1 MNYGIVAEFN
11 PFHNG
16 HKYLVDTLKSNG
28 ENTVTVVM
36 SESFVQRGECACVSP
51 YTRTKMALQC
61 GADLVLSLPVP
72 FATASAERFALGGL
86 SVLGG
91 LGCVD
96 ALGFGAECGD
106 AELLKKCAEILVSDQ
121 LSEALEKY
129 LSGGVSFP
137 VARQKAVEEISGR
150 EMAEIISSPNNILGV
165 EYIKAINKLGLN
177 MDVKPVTR
185 KGVAHDSNQSN
196 GVFCSAS
203 AIREMLETQSTFED
217 FLPEEALELLK
228 EEIRNQK
235 APADYKRLEAAILYK
250 LRSMSVE
257 DFREL
262 PDVSEGLE
270 YRILDAVKSALSL
283 EEIVEK
289 VKTKRYTHSRIRRI
303 IVCALLG
310 IKKEDVLKPVPFIRV
325 LGFNENGAKILKK
338 AKETATLPIITKSSE
353 INSLD
358 ECAKRFF
365 ELECFARDML
375 SMALPVRDEFGKEM
389 TDKLIVLN
397 NF

>member
-16 HKYLVDTLKSNG
+16 HKYLIDTIKNNG

-51 YTRTKMALQC
+51 YARTKMALQC

-72 FATASAERFALGGL
+72 YATASAERFALGGL

-96 ALGFGAECGD
+96 ALAFGAECGN
-106 AELLKKCAEILVSDQ
+106 AEMLKKCAEVLVS
-121 LSEALEKY
+121 SGFSVALEKN
-129 LSGGVSFP
+129 LNEGVSFP
-137 VARQKAVEEISGR
+137 VARQKAVEEESSKEI
-150 EMAEIISSPNNILGV
+150 AEILASPNNILGV

-177 MDVKPVTR
+177 MAVNPITR
-185 KGVAHDSNQSN
+185 KGVAHDSEEAS
-196 GVFCSAS
+196 GDFCSAS
-203 AIREMLETQSTFED
+203 AIREMLENKKPVGD
-217 FLPEEALELLK
+217 FLPEEALNILK
-228 EEIRNQK
+228 MEIKNQK
-235 APADYKRLEAAILYK
+235 APASFSKLETAILYK

-257 DFREL
+257 DFKEL

-270 YRILDAVKSALSL
+270 YRLFDAVKTSSYL
-283 EEIVEK
+283 EEILEK
-289 VKTKRYTHSRIRRI
+289 IKTKRYTHSRIRRI
-303 IVCALLG
+303 IICAFLG
-310 IKKEDVLKPVPFIRV
+310 IKKADVLSPVPFIRV

-338 AKETATLPIITKSSE
+338 AKETATLPIVTKSSE
-353 INSLD
+353 INALGED
-358 ECAKRFF
+358 AKRVF

-389 TDKLIVLN
+389 TDKLIVL
-397 NF
+397 

>member
-16 HKYLVDTLKSNG
+16 HKYLIDTVKNSGDG

-36 SESFVQRGECACVSP
+36 SESFVQRGECACISP
-51 YTRTKMALQC
+51 NARTQMALKC

-72 FATASAERFALGGL
+72 YATASAERFALGGL

-96 ALGFGAECGD
+96 ALAFGAECGD
-106 AELLKKCAEILVSDQ
+106 AEMLKKCADILVSDE

-129 LSGGVSFP
+129 LNEGVSFP
-137 VARQKAVEEISGR
+137 VARQKAVEEKSSKEI
-150 EMAEIISSPNNILGV
+150 AEIISSPNNILGV
-165 EYIKAINKLGLN
+165 EYVKAINKLGLN
-177 MDVKPVTR
+177 MDVNPITR
-185 KGVAHDSNQSN
+185 KGVAHDSEKAN
-196 GVFCSAS
+196 GAFCSAS
-203 AIREMLETQSTFED
+203 AIREMLGNEKSFDE
-217 FLPEEALELLK
+217 FLPEETLK
-228 EEIRNQK
+228 ILNDEINNRK
-235 APADYKRLEAAILYK
+235 APASFNNLETAILYK

-257 DFREL
+257 DFKEL

-270 YRILDAVKSALSL
+270 YRLFDAVKTSSYLD
-283 EEIVEK
+283 EILEK

-303 IVCALLG
+303 IVCAFLG
-310 IKKEDVLKPVPFIRV
+310 IKKVDVLTPVPFIRV

-338 AKETATLPIITKSSE
+338 AKETATLPIVTKSSE
-353 INSLD
+353 INALG
-358 ECAKRFF
+358 EEAKRVF
-365 ELECFARDML
+365 ELECFARDIF

-389 TDKLIVLN
+389 TDKLIVL
-397 NF
+397 

>member
-16 HKYLVDTLKSNG
+16 HEYLIDTVKNSG

-36 SESFVQRGECACVSP
+36 SESFVQRGECACMSP
-51 YTRTKMALQC
+51 YARTRMALQC

-72 FATASAERFALGGL
+72 YATASAERFALGGL

-96 ALGFGAECGD
+96 ALAFGAESD
-106 AELLKKCAEILVSDQ
+106 NAELLKKCADILVSREF
-121 LSEALEKY
+121 SVALEKY
-129 LSGGVSFP
+129 LDDGASFP
-137 VARQKAVEEISGR
+137 AARQKAVEEISSK
-150 EMAEIISSPNNILGV
+150 EIANILSSPNNILGV

-177 MDVKPVTR
+177 MEINPITR
-185 KGVAHDSNQSN
+185 KGVEHDSREVNEN
-196 GVFCSAS
+196 FCSAS
-203 AIREMLETQSTFED
+203 KIRETLINGKFLEN
-217 FLPEEALELLK
+217 FLPEPARDIFWK
-228 EEIRNQK
+228 EIENYK
-235 APADYKRLEAAILYK
+235 APASYSKLETAIIYK

-257 DFREL
+257 DFKVL

-270 YRILDAVKSALSL
+270 YRLFEAVKNSSYL
-283 EEIVEK
+283 EEILEK

-303 IVCALLG
+303 IVCAFLG
-310 IKKEDVLKPVPFIRV
+310 IKKEDVLTPVPFIRV

-338 AKETATLPIITKSSE
+338 AKETVTLPIVTKSSE
-353 INSLD
+353 INALG
-358 ECAKRFF
+358 EAAKRVF

-375 SMALPVRDEFGKEM
+375 SLALPVRDEFGKEK
-389 TDKLIVLN
+389 TDKLIVL
-397 NF
+397 

>member
-16 HKYLVDTLKSNG
+16 HKYLIDTIKSNS

-51 YTRTKMALQC
+51 YARTKMALEC

-72 FATASAERFALGGL
+72 YATASAERFALGGL

-96 ALGFGAECGD
+96 ALGFGAECGN
-106 AELLKKCAEILVSDQ
+106 AEMLKKCADVLVSSE
-121 LSEALEKY
+121 LSDAIEKY
-129 LSGGVSFP
+129 LNEGVSFP
-137 VARQKAVEEISGR
+137 VARQKAVEEISGK
-150 EMAEIISSPNNILGV
+150 EISEIISSPNNILGV

-177 MDVKPVTR
+177 MDVNPITR
-185 KGVAHDSNQSN
+185 KGVEHDSKVANDN
-196 GVFCSAS
+196 ICSAS
-203 AIREMLETQSTFED
+203 ALREMLGKEKSFGD
-217 FLPEEALELLK
+217 FLPEEALNILN
-228 EEIRNQK
+228 EEIKNQK
-235 APADYKRLEAAILYK
+235 APASFNKLETAILYK

-270 YRILDAVKSALSL
+270 YRLFDAVKTSAYLD
-283 EEIVEK
+283 EILEK

-303 IVCALLG
+303 ILCAILG
-310 IKKEDVLKPVPFIRV
+310 IKKEDVLAPVPFVRV

-353 INSLD
+353 INALGED
-358 ECAKRFF
+358 AQRVF
-365 ELECFARDML
+365 ELDCFARDVFSL
-375 SMALPVRDEFGKEM
+375 TLPIRDEFGKEM
-389 TDKLIVLN
+389 TDKLIVI
-397 NF
+397 

>member
-16 HKYLVDTLKSNG
+16 HKYLIDTIKSNN

-51 YTRTKMALQC
+51 YARTKMALQC

-72 FATASAERFALGGL
+72 YATASAERFALGGL

-96 ALGFGAECGD
+96 SLAFGAECGN
-106 AELLKKCAEILVSDQ
+106 AEMLKKCADVLVSDE
-121 LSEALEKY
+121 LSDVLEKY
-129 LSGGVSFP
+129 LNEGVSFP
-137 VARQKAVEEISGR
+137 VARQKAVEEISGK
-150 EMAEIISSPNNILGV
+150 EISEIISSPNNILGV

-177 MDVKPVTR
+177 MDINPVTR
-185 KGVAHDSNQSN
+185 KGVDHDSKVANDN
-196 GVFCSAS
+196 ICSAS
-203 AIREMLETQSTFED
+203 ALREMLQKKTEFES
-217 FLPEEALELLK
+217 FLPEEALKILV
-228 EEIRNQK
+228 EEMNNQK
-235 APADYKRLEAAILYK
+235 APASFNKLETAILYK
-250 LRSMSVE
+250 LRSMSAE

-270 YRILDAVKSALSL
+270 YRLFDAVKTSAYLD
-283 EEIVEK
+283 EILEK

-303 IVCALLG
+303 ILCAILG
-310 IKKEDVLKPVPFIRV
+310 IKKEDVLAPVPFVRV

-353 INSLD
+353 INALGED
-358 ECAKRFF
+358 AQRVF
-365 ELECFARDML
+365 ELECFSRDVFSL
-375 SMALPVRDEFGKEM
+375 TLPIRDEFGKEM
-389 TDKLIVLN
+389 TDKLIVI
-397 NF
+397 

>member
-16 HKYLVDTLKSNG
+16 HKYLIDTIKSNN

-51 YTRTKMALQC
+51 YARTKMALQC

-72 FATASAERFALGGL
+72 YATASAERFALGGL

-96 ALGFGAECGD
+96 SLSFGAECGN
-106 AELLKKCAEILVSDQ
+106 AEMLKKCADVLVSDE
-121 LSEALEKY
+121 LSDVLEKY
-129 LSGGVSFP
+129 LNEGVSFP
-137 VARQKAVEEISGR
+137 VARQKAVEEISGKD
-150 EMAEIISSPNNILGV
+150 MAEILSSPNNILGV

-177 MDVKPVTR
+177 MDVNPITR
-185 KGVAHDSNQSN
+185 KGVEHDSKVANDN
-196 GVFCSAS
+196 ICSAS
-203 AIREMLETQSTFED
+203 ALREMLGKEKSFGD
-217 FLPEEALELLK
+217 FLPEEALNILN
-228 EEIRNQK
+228 EEIKNQK
-235 APADYKRLEAAILYK
+235 APASFNKLETAILYK
-250 LRSMSVE
+250 LRSMSAE

-270 YRILDAVKSALSL
+270 YRLFDAVKTSAYLD
-283 EEIVEK
+283 EILEK

-303 IVCALLG
+303 ILCAILG
-310 IKKEDVLKPVPFIRV
+310 IKKEDVLAPVPFVRV

-353 INSLD
+353 INALGED
-358 ECAKRFF
+358 AQRVF
-365 ELECFARDML
+365 ELECFSRDVFSL
-375 SMALPVRDEFGKEM
+375 TLPIRDEFGKEM
-389 TDKLIVLN
+389 TDKLIVI
-397 NF
+397 

>member
-16 HKYLVDTLKSNG
+16 HKYLIDTIKSNN

-51 YTRTKMALQC
+51 YARTKMALQC

-72 FATASAERFALGGL
+72 YATASAERFALGGL

-96 ALGFGAECGD
+96 SLAFGAECGN
-106 AELLKKCAEILVSDQ
+106 AEMLKKCADVLVSDE
-121 LSEALEKY
+121 LSDVLEKY
-129 LSGGVSFP
+129 LNEGVSFP
-137 VARQKAVEEISGR
+137 VARQKAVEEISGK
-150 EMAEIISSPNNILGV
+150 EISEIISSPNNILGV

-177 MDVKPVTR
+177 MDINPVTR
-185 KGVAHDSNQSN
+185 KGVDHDSKVANDN
-196 GVFCSAS
+196 ICSAS
-203 AIREMLETQSTFED
+203 ALREMLGKEKSFGD
-217 FLPEEALELLK
+217 FLPEEALNILN
-228 EEIRNQK
+228 EEIKNQK
-235 APADYKRLEAAILYK
+235 APASFNKLETAILYK

-270 YRILDAVKSALSL
+270 YRLFDAVKTSAYLD
-283 EEIVEK
+283 EILEK

-303 IVCALLG
+303 ILCAILG
-310 IKKEDVLKPVPFIRV
+310 IKKEDVLAPVPFVRV

-353 INSLD
+353 INALGED
-358 ECAKRFF
+358 AQRVF
-365 ELECFARDML
+365 ELECFSRDVFSL
-375 SMALPVRDEFGKEM
+375 TLPIRDEFGKEM
-389 TDKLIVLN
+389 TDKLIVI
-397 NF
+397 

>member
-16 HKYLVDTLKSNG
+16 HKYLIDNIKKSG

-51 YTRTKMALQC
+51 NARTKMALQC

-72 FATASAERFALGGL
+72 YATASAERFAFGGL

-96 ALGFGAECGD
+96 SLAFGAECGNT
-106 AELLKKCAEILVSDQ
+106 EMLKKCADILVSDEF
-121 LSEALEKY
+121 SDAIEKY
-129 LSGGVSFP
+129 LNEGVSFP
-137 VARQKAVEEISGR
+137 VARQRAVEEISGK
-150 EMAEIISSPNNILGV
+150 EMAEMLSSPNNILGV
-165 EYIKAINKLGLN
+165 EYIKAINKSGLN
-177 MDVKPVTR
+177 MDVSPIVR
-185 KGVAHDSNQSN
+185 KGVDHDSKETN
-196 GVFCSAS
+196 GAFCSAS
-203 AIREMLETQSTFED
+203 AIREMLEKGESFSE
-217 FLPEEALELLK
+217 FLPEKSKEILK
-228 EEIRNQK
+228 EEISNGK
-235 APADYKRLEAAILYK
+235 APADYNEIETAILYK

-257 DFREL
+257 DFKNL

-270 YRILDAVKSALSL
+270 YRLFDAVKSSAYL
-283 EEIVEK
+283 EETLEK

-303 IVCALLG
+303 IICAFLG
-310 IKKEDVLKPVPFIRV
+310 IKKADVLLPVPFIRV

-353 INSLD
+353 INALGED
-358 ECAKRFF
+358 AKRVF

-375 SMALPVRDEFGKEM
+375 SLSLPKRDEFGKEM
-389 TDKLIVLN
+389 TDKLIVL
-397 NF
+397 